1 MSKIIYT
8 LAILGLLIIPNY
20 IFAQEAEEMLDS
32 ENIEIADINSEN
44 IDNTESSEIPQNN
57 QYAEPDAFY
66 RAQVQAVDV
75 KEGELLGRKLITQN
89 LTLKILDKDKKGE
102 IIVVEN
108 GGGTDLQESQL
119 YKKGDVLVVVK
130 TKVADK
136 DQYYIQD
143 RYRLPGLL
151 SMVIFFLILTV
162 IFTGKQGIGSI
173 LGLIASVGV
182 LLGYLVPAL
191 LNGQNPVLITFLASF
206 TIITLTVFISH
217 GFRVRTFISFASMN
231 ITLILAYGI
240 SLIFV
245 YLSQMFG
252 VGSEDTFYLAS
263 VVNADLDLRGI
274 LLAGVIV
281 GMLGVLD
288 DVTMAQAATIDE
300 IKRANPNTKF
310 KQLYKAGMSVGR
322 DHIASLVNTLAL
334 AYVGS
339 SLPLFL
345 LLYIN
350 SANVPIWVTLNSEF
364 IGQELV
370 RTLSGS
376 IAIILAVPITSLIA
390 AKVFDNY
397 IHKSKSTKAE
407 TIHHHG
413 HSH

>member
-1 MSKIIYT
+1 MHKLLYT
-8 LAILGLLIIPNY
+8 LIILFLTIIPINS
-20 IFAQEAEEMLDS
+20 FAQESDDFMNDDTEVMEIDGESISS
-32 ENIEIADINSEN
+32 ENNKFEE
-44 IDNTESSEIPQNN
+44 N
-57 QYAEPDAFY
+57 QYTEPDAFY
-66 RAQVQAVDV
+66 RAEVQAVESS
-75 KEGELLGRKLITQN
+75 EGELLGRKLITQK

-108 GGGTDLQESQL
+108 GGGTDLQESQI

-136 DQYYIQD
+136 EQYYIQD

-151 SMVIFFLILTV
+151 GMVIFFLILTI
-162 IFTGKQGIGSI
+162 IFAGKQGIGSM

-182 LLGYLVPAL
+182 LVGYLVPSL
-191 LNGQNPVLITFLASF
+191 LGGQNPVLVTFIASF
-206 TIITLTVFISH
+206 TIITLTIFVSH
-217 GFRVRTFISFASMN
+217 GFRVRTFIAFASMN
-231 ITLILAYGI
+231 ITLILAYII
-240 SLIFV
+240 SAIFV
-245 YLSQMFG
+245 YLAHMFG

-263 VVNADLDLRGI
+263 ITNVDLDLRGI

-288 DVTMAQAATIDE
+288 DVTVAQAATIDE
-300 IKRANPNTKF
+300 IKRANPSTKF
-310 KQLYKAGMSVGR
+310 KQLYQAGMSVGR

-397 IHKSKSTKAE
+397 IHKPRAKTE
-407 TIHHHG
+407 PMHHHG

>member
-1 MSKIIYT
+1 MHKLLYT
-8 LAILGLLIIPNY
+8 LIILFLTIIPINS
-20 IFAQEAEEMLDS
+20 FAQESDDFMNDDTEVMEIDGESISS
-32 ENIEIADINSEN
+32 ENNKFEE
-44 IDNTESSEIPQNN
+44 N
-57 QYAEPDAFY
+57 QYTEPDAFY
-66 RAQVQAVDV
+66 RAEVQAVESS
-75 KEGELLGRKLITQN
+75 EGELLGRKLITQK

-108 GGGTDLQESQL
+108 GGGTDLQESQI

-136 DQYYIQD
+136 EQYYIQD

-151 SMVIFFLILTV
+151 GMVIFFLILTI
-162 IFTGKQGIGSI
+162 IFAGKQGMGSM

-182 LLGYLVPAL
+182 LVGYLVPSL
-191 LNGQNPVLITFLASF
+191 LGGQNPVLVTFIASF
-206 TIITLTVFISH
+206 TIITLTIFVSH
-217 GFRVRTFISFASMN
+217 GFRVRTFIAFASMN
-231 ITLILAYGI
+231 ITLILAYII
-240 SLIFV
+240 SAIFV
-245 YLSQMFG
+245 YLAHMFG

-263 VVNADLDLRGI
+263 ITNVDLDLRGI

-288 DVTMAQAATIDE
+288 DVTVAQAATIDE
-300 IKRANPNTKF
+300 IKRANPSTKF
-310 KQLYKAGMSVGR
+310 KQLYQAGMSVGR

-390 AKVFDNY
+390 AKVFDDY
-397 IHKSKSTKAE
+397 IHKPRAKSE
-407 TIHHHG
+407 SIHHHG

>member
-1 MSKIIYT
+1 MHKLLYT
-8 LAILGLLIIPNY
+8 LIILFLTIIPINS
-20 IFAQEAEEMLDS
+20 FAQESDDFMNDDTEVMEIDGESISS
-32 ENIEIADINSEN
+32 ENNKFEE
-44 IDNTESSEIPQNN
+44 N
-57 QYAEPDAFY
+57 QYTEPDAFY
-66 RAQVQAVDV
+66 RAEVQAVESS
-75 KEGELLGRKLITQN
+75 EGELLGRKLITQK

-108 GGGTDLQESQL
+108 GGGTDLQESQI

-136 DQYYIQD
+136 EQYYIQD

-151 SMVIFFLILTV
+151 GMVIFFLILTI
-162 IFTGKQGIGSI
+162 IFAGKQGIGSM

-182 LLGYLVPAL
+182 LVGYLVPSL
-191 LNGQNPVLITFLASF
+191 LGGQNPVLVTFIASF
-206 TIITLTVFISH
+206 TIITLTIFVSH
-217 GFRVRTFISFASMN
+217 GFRVRTFIAFASMN
-231 ITLILAYGI
+231 ITLILAYII
-240 SLIFV
+240 SAIFV
-245 YLSQMFG
+245 YLAHMFG

-263 VVNADLDLRGI
+263 ITNVDLDLRGI

-288 DVTMAQAATIDE
+288 DVTVAQAATIDE
-300 IKRANPNTKF
+300 IKRANPSTKF
-310 KQLYKAGMSVGR
+310 KQLYQAGMSVGR

-390 AKVFDNY
+390 AKVFDDY
-397 IHKSKSTKAE
+397 IYKPRAKSES
-407 TIHHHG
+407 IHHHG

>member
-1 MSKIIYT
+1 MSKIIYS
-8 LAILGLLIIPNY
+8 LAILFLFITPNY
-20 IFAQEAEEMLDS
+20 IFAQELDEMISD
-32 ENIEIADINSEN
+32 NIEITDINSEN
-44 IDNTESSEIPQNN
+44 ISDTENTDIYKDS
-57 QYAEPDAFY
+57 QYTEPDGFY
-66 RAQVQAVDV
+66 RAQVQAVDT

-108 GGGTDLQESQL
+108 GGGTDLQESQI

-130 TKVADK
+130 TMVGDK

-151 SMVIFFLILTV
+151 GMVVFFLILTV
-162 IFTGKQGIGSI
+162 IFTGKQGVGSI

-182 LLGYLVPAL
+182 LVGYLVPSL
-191 LNGQNPVLITFLASF
+191 LNGQNPVLITFIASF
-206 TIITLTVFISH
+206 SIITLTIFISH
-217 GFRVRTFISFASMN
+217 GFRLRTFIAFVSMN
-231 ITLILAYGI
+231 LTLILAYGI
-240 SLIFV
+240 SAIFI
-245 YLSQMFG
+245 YLAQMFG

-376 IAIILAVPITSLIA
+376 IAIILAVPITSFIA

-397 IHKSKSTKAE
+397 IHKSRSTKTE
-407 TIHHHG
+407 TISHNG

>member
-1 MSKIIYT
+1 MQKFIYT
-8 LAILGLLIIPNY
+8 LGIISLIFLPTYN
-20 IFAQEAEEMLDS
+20 FAQEQES
-32 ENIEIADINSEN
+32 ELINNLESTEIVDENSV
-44 IDNTESSEIPQNN
+44 DNDNRKGDQSD
-57 QYAEPDAFY
+57 QYTEPDGFY
-66 RAQVQAVDV
+66 RAEVQAVETE
-75 KEGELLGRKLITQN
+75 EGELLGRKLITQN
-89 LTLKILDKDKKGE
+89 LTLKILDKDKKDK

-108 GGGTDLQESQL
+108 GGGTDLQESQI
-119 YKKGDVLVVVK
+119 YKEGDILVVVK
-130 TKVADK
+130 TMVGDK
-136 DQYYIQD
+136 EQYYIQD

-151 SMVIFFLILTV
+151 GMVLFFLILTI

-173 LGLIASVGV
+173 LGLSASVAV
-182 LLGYLVPAL
+182 LVGYLVPSL
-191 LNGQNPVLITFLASF
+191 LGGQNPVLVTFIASF
-206 TIITLTVFISH
+206 TIITLTIFISH
-217 GFRVRTFISFASMN
+217 GFRVRTFIAFVSMN
-231 ITLILAYGI
+231 LTLILAYGI
-240 SLIFV
+240 SAIFV
-245 YLSQMFG
+245 YLAQMFG

-263 VVNADLDLRGI
+263 VVNSNLDLRGI

-288 DVTMAQAATIDE
+288 DVTVAQAATIDE
-300 IKRANPNTKF
+300 IKRANPKTQF
-310 KQLYKAGMSVGR
+310 KQLYSAGMSVGR

-350 SANVPIWVTLNSEF
+350 SSNIPIWVTLNSEF

-376 IAIILAVPITSLIA
+376 IAIILAVPITSFIA

-397 IHKSKSTKAE
+397 IHKPRTKTE
-407 TIHHHG
+407 HTHHHG

>member
-1 MSKIIYT
+1 MSKIIYS
-8 LAILGLLIIPNY
+8 LAILFLFITPNY
-20 IFAQEAEEMLDS
+20 IFAQELHEMTSD
-32 ENIEIADINSEN
+32 NIEITDMNSEN
-44 IDNTESSEIPQNN
+44 ISDTENTEISKDS
-57 QYAEPDAFY
+57 QYTEPDGFY
-66 RAQVQAVDV
+66 RSQVQAVDT

-108 GGGTDLQESQL
+108 GGGTDLQESQI
-119 YKKGDVLVVVK
+119 YKKGDTLVVVK
-130 TKVADK
+130 TMVADK
-136 DQYYIQD
+136 EQYYIQD

-151 SMVIFFLILTV
+151 GMVVFFLILTV
-162 IFTGKQGIGSI
+162 IFTGKQGVGSI

-182 LLGYLVPAL
+182 LIGYLVPSL
-191 LNGQNPVLITFLASF
+191 LNGQNPVLITFIASF
-206 TIITLTVFISH
+206 SIITLTIFISH
-217 GFRVRTFISFASMN
+217 GFRLRTFIAFVSMN
-231 ITLILAYGI
+231 LTLILAYGI
-240 SLIFV
+240 SATFV
-245 YLSQMFG
+245 YLAQMFG

-376 IAIILAVPITSLIA
+376 IAIILAVPITSFIA

-397 IHKSKSTKAE
+397 IHKSRSTKAE
-407 TIHHHG
+407 TISHNG

>member
-1 MSKIIYT
+1 MHKLLYT
-8 LAILGLLIIPNY
+8 LIILFLTIIPINS
-20 IFAQEAEEMLDS
+20 FAQESDDFMNDDTEVMEIDGESISS
-32 ENIEIADINSEN
+32 ENNKFEE
-44 IDNTESSEIPQNN
+44 N
-57 QYAEPDAFY
+57 QYTEPDAFY
-66 RAQVQAVDV
+66 RAEVQAVESS
-75 KEGELLGRKLITQN
+75 EGELLGRKLITQK

-108 GGGTDLQESQL
+108 GGGTDLQESQI

-136 DQYYIQD
+136 EQYYIQD

-151 SMVIFFLILTV
+151 GMVIFFLILTI
-162 IFTGKQGIGSI
+162 IFAGKQGIGSM

-182 LLGYLVPAL
+182 LVGYLVPSL
-191 LNGQNPVLITFLASF
+191 LGGQNPVLVTFIASF
-206 TIITLTVFISH
+206 TIITLTIFVSH
-217 GFRVRTFISFASMN
+217 GFRVRTFIAFASMN
-231 ITLILAYGI
+231 ITLILAYII
-240 SLIFV
+240 SAIFV
-245 YLSQMFG
+245 YLAHMFG

-263 VVNADLDLRGI
+263 ITNVDLDLRGI

-288 DVTMAQAATIDE
+288 DVTVAQAATIDE
-300 IKRANPNTKF
+300 IKRANPSTKF
-310 KQLYKAGMSVGR
+310 KQLYQAGMSVGR

-350 SANVPIWVTLNSEF
+350 SSNVPIWVTLNSEF

-397 IHKSKSTKAE
+397 IHKPRAKTE
-407 TIHHHG
+407 PIHHHG
-413 HSH
+413 HGH

>member
-1 MSKIIYT
+1 MKKFRLSII
-8 LAILGLLIIPNY
+8 IGCLLLYPIV
-20 IFAQEAEEMLDS
+20 IFAQEDVMTQS
-32 ENIEIADINSEN
+32 NSIDMVEN
-44 IDNTESSEIPQNN
+44 IDTESTTNDSLDASKDNNDTYNEPDGFYRAEVQAVESSES
-57 QYAEPDAFY
+57 
-66 RAQVQAVDV
+66 
-75 KEGELLGRKLITQN
+75 ELLGRTLVTQKLTM
-89 LTLKILDKDKKGE
+89 KILDKDKKGE

-108 GGGTDLQESQL
+108 GGGVDLQASQI
-119 YKKGDVLVVVK
+119 YKKGDILVVVK
-130 TKVADK
+130 TKVSDQ

-143 RYRLPGLL
+143 RYRLPGLMGMTL
-151 SMVIFFLILTV
+151 FFLILTL
-162 IFTGKQGIGSI
+162 IFTGKQGMGSI
-173 LGLIASVGV
+173 LGLIASVTV
-182 LLGYLVPAL
+182 LVVYLVPSL
-191 LNGQNPVLITFLASF
+191 LKGYNPVLVTFIASF
-206 TIITLTVFISH
+206 IIITLTIFISH
-217 GFRVRTFISFASMN
+217 GFRVRTFIAFVSMN
-231 ITLILAYGI
+231 ITLVLAYTF
-240 SLIFV
+240 SSIFV
-245 YLSQMFG
+245 YLAHMFG

-263 VVNADLDLRGI
+263 IANTDLDLRGI
-274 LLAGVIV
+274 LLAGVII

-288 DVTMAQAATIDE
+288 DVAVSQAATIDE
-300 IKRANPNTKF
+300 IKRANPSTKF

-376 IAIILAVPITSLIA
+376 IAIILAVPITSFIA

-397 IHKSKSTKAE
+397 IHKPRAKTE
-407 TIHHHG
+407 PIHHHG

>member
-1 MSKIIYT
+1 MHKLLYT
-8 LAILGLLIIPNY
+8 LIILFLTIIPINS
-20 IFAQEAEEMLDS
+20 FAQESDDFMNDDTEVMEIDGESISS
-32 ENIEIADINSEN
+32 ENNKFEE
-44 IDNTESSEIPQNN
+44 N
-57 QYAEPDAFY
+57 QYTEPDAFY
-66 RAQVQAVDV
+66 RAEVQAVESS
-75 KEGELLGRKLITQN
+75 EGELLGRKLITQK

-108 GGGTDLQESQL
+108 GGGTDLQESQI

-136 DQYYIQD
+136 EQYYIQD

-151 SMVIFFLILTV
+151 GMVIFFLILTI
-162 IFTGKQGIGSI
+162 IFAGKQGIGSM

-182 LLGYLVPAL
+182 LVGYLVPSL
-191 LNGQNPVLITFLASF
+191 LGGQNPVLVTFIASF
-206 TIITLTVFISH
+206 TIITLTIFVSH
-217 GFRVRTFISFASMN
+217 GFRVRTFIAFASMN
-231 ITLILAYGI
+231 ITLILAYII
-240 SLIFV
+240 SAIFV
-245 YLSQMFG
+245 YLAHMFG

-263 VVNADLDLRGI
+263 ITNVDLDLRGI

-288 DVTMAQAATIDE
+288 DVTVAQAATIDE
-300 IKRANPNTKF
+300 IKRANPSTKF
-310 KQLYKAGMSVGR
+310 KQLYQAGMSVGR

-390 AKVFDNY
+390 AKVFDDY
-397 IHKSKSTKAE
+397 IHKPRAKSE
-407 TIHHHG
+407 SIHHHG
-413 HSH
+413 HNH

>member
-1 MSKIIYT
+1 MHKLFYT
-8 LAILGLLIIPNY
+8 LIILFLTILPINA
-20 IFAQEAEEMLDS
+20 FAQETEDFM
-32 ENIEIADINSEN
+32 N
-44 IDNTESSEIPQNN
+44 DNTEVMEIDGESVSSENNRFEEN
-57 QYAEPDAFY
+57 QYTEPDAFY
-66 RAQVQAVDV
+66 RAEVQAVESS
-75 KEGELLGRKLITQN
+75 EGELLGRKLITQK

-119 YKKGDVLVVVK
+119 YKKGDILVVVE

-136 DQYYIQD
+136 EQYYIQD

-151 SMVIFFLILTV
+151 GMVVFFLVLTL
-162 IFTGKQGIGSI
+162 IFTGKQGIGSM
-173 LGLIASVGV
+173 LGLTASVGV
-182 LLGYLVPAL
+182 LVGYLVPSL
-191 LNGQNPVLITFLASF
+191 LGGQNPVLVTFIASF
-206 TIITLTVFISH
+206 SIITLTIFISH
-217 GFRVRTFISFASMN
+217 GFRVRTFIAFASMN
-231 ITLILAYGI
+231 ITLILAYII
-240 SLIFV
+240 SAIFV
-245 YLSQMFG
+245 YLAHMFG

-263 VVNADLDLRGI
+263 VVNVDLDLRGI
-274 LLAGVIV
+274 LLASVIV

-288 DVTMAQAATIDE
+288 DVAVAQAATIDE
-300 IKRANPNTKF
+300 IKRANPKTKF

-350 SANVPIWVTLNSEF
+350 SANIPIWVTLNSEF

-397 IHKSKSTKAE
+397 IHKPRVKTD
-407 TIHHHG
+407 TTHHHG

>member
-1 MSKIIYT
+1 MHKLLYT
-8 LAILGLLIIPNY
+8 LIILFLTIIPINS
-20 IFAQEAEEMLDS
+20 FAQESDDFMNDDTEVMEIDGESISS
-32 ENIEIADINSEN
+32 ENNKFEE
-44 IDNTESSEIPQNN
+44 N
-57 QYAEPDAFY
+57 QYTEPDAFY
-66 RAQVQAVDV
+66 RAEVQAVESS
-75 KEGELLGRKLITQN
+75 EGELLGRKLITQK

-108 GGGTDLQESQL
+108 GGGTDLQESQI

-136 DQYYIQD
+136 EQYYIQD

-151 SMVIFFLILTV
+151 GMVIFFLILTI
-162 IFTGKQGIGSI
+162 IFAGKQGIGSM

-182 LLGYLVPAL
+182 LVGYLVPSL
-191 LNGQNPVLITFLASF
+191 LGGQNPVLVTFIASF
-206 TIITLTVFISH
+206 TIITLTIFVSH
-217 GFRVRTFISFASMN
+217 GFRVRTFIAFASMN
-231 ITLILAYGI
+231 ITLILAYII
-240 SLIFV
+240 SAIFV
-245 YLSQMFG
+245 YLAHMFG

-263 VVNADLDLRGI
+263 ITNVDLDLRGI

-288 DVTMAQAATIDE
+288 DVTVAQAATIDE
-300 IKRANPNTKF
+300 IKRANPSTKF
-310 KQLYKAGMSVGR
+310 KQLYQAGMSVGR

-397 IHKSKSTKAE
+397 IHKPRAKSE
-407 TIHHHG
+407 SIHHHG

>member
-1 MSKIIYT
+1 MKRFIYSLGIITLIFLPIYT
-8 LAILGLLIIPNY
+8 
-20 IFAQEAEEMLDS
+20 FAQDQ
-32 ENIEIADINSEN
+32 ENILINDSDTTEILDENLFNNDNKEASQINTYVEPDTFYRSEVQAV
-44 IDNTESSEIPQNN
+44 ESSES
-57 QYAEPDAFY
+57 
-66 RAQVQAVDV
+66 
-75 KEGELLGRKLITQN
+75 ELLGQKLITQK
-89 LTLKILDKDKKGE
+89 LTLKILDKDKKDE

-108 GGGTDLQESQL
+108 GGGTDLQESQI

-130 TKVADK
+130 TKVAEEEK
-136 DQYYIQD
+136 YYIQD

-151 SMVIFFLILTV
+151 GMVSVFLVLTLV
-162 IFTGKQGIGSI
+162 FTGKQGVGSM
-173 LGLIASVGV
+173 LGLIASVGI
-182 LLGYLVPAL
+182 LIGYLVPSL
-191 LNGQNPVLITFLASF
+191 LDGKNPVLVTFIASF
-206 TIITLTVFISH
+206 SIITLTIFISH
-217 GFRVRTFISFASMN
+217 GFRLRTFISFISMN

-240 SLIFV
+240 SVIFV
-245 YLSQMFG
+245 HLAHMFG

-263 VVNADLDLRGI
+263 IANVDLDLRGI

-288 DVTMAQAATIDE
+288 DVSVAQAATIDE
-300 IKRANPNTKF
+300 IKRANPKTRF
-310 KQLYKAGMSVGR
+310 KQLYIAGMSVGK

-350 SANVPIWVTLNSEF
+350 SSNIPIWVTLNSEF
-364 IGQELV
+364 IAQELV

-376 IAIILAVPITSLIA
+376 IAIILAVPITSFIA

-397 IHKSKSTKAE
+397 IHKSRTTKAE
-407 TIHHHG
+407 TISHHG

>member
-1 MSKIIYT
+1 MHKLLYT
-8 LAILGLLIIPNY
+8 LIILFLTIIPINS
-20 IFAQEAEEMLDS
+20 FAQESDDFMNDDTEVMEIDGESISS
-32 ENIEIADINSEN
+32 ENNKFEE
-44 IDNTESSEIPQNN
+44 N
-57 QYAEPDAFY
+57 QYTEPDAFY
-66 RAQVQAVDV
+66 RAEVQAVESS
-75 KEGELLGRKLITQN
+75 EGELLGRKLITQK

-108 GGGTDLQESQL
+108 GGGTDLQESQI

-136 DQYYIQD
+136 EQYYIQD

-151 SMVIFFLILTV
+151 GMVIFFLILTI
-162 IFTGKQGIGSI
+162 IFAGKQGIGSM

-182 LLGYLVPAL
+182 LVGYLVPSL
-191 LNGQNPVLITFLASF
+191 LGGQNPVLVTFIASF
-206 TIITLTVFISH
+206 TIITLTIFVSH
-217 GFRVRTFISFASMN
+217 GFRVRTFIAFASMN
-231 ITLILAYGI
+231 ITLILAYII
-240 SLIFV
+240 SAIFV
-245 YLSQMFG
+245 YLAHMFG

-263 VVNADLDLRGI
+263 ITNVDLDLRGI

-288 DVTMAQAATIDE
+288 DVTVAQAATIDE
-300 IKRANPNTKF
+300 IKRANPSTKF
-310 KQLYKAGMSVGR
+310 KQLYQAGMSVGR

-390 AKVFDNY
+390 AKVFDDY
-397 IHKSKSTKAE
+397 IHKPRAKSE
-407 TIHHHG
+407 SMHHHG

>member
-1 MSKIIYT
+1 MHKLLYT
-8 LAILGLLIIPNY
+8 LIILFLTILPINA
-20 IFAQEAEEMLDS
+20 FTQES
-32 ENIEIADINSEN
+32 EDFMN
-44 IDNTESSEIPQNN
+44 DNTEIMEIDAESVSSENNSFEEN
-57 QYAEPDAFY
+57 QYTEPDAFY
-66 RAQVQAVDV
+66 RAEVQAVESS
-75 KEGELLGRKLITQN
+75 EGELLGRKLITQK

-119 YKKGDVLVVVK
+119 YKKGDVLVVVE

-136 DQYYIQD
+136 EQYYIQD

-151 SMVIFFLILTV
+151 GMVVFFLLLTL
-162 IFTGKQGIGSI
+162 IFTGKQGIGSM

-182 LLGYLVPAL
+182 LVGYLVPSL
-191 LNGQNPVLITFLASF
+191 LGGQNPVLVTFIASF
-206 TIITLTVFISH
+206 TIITLTIFVSH
-217 GFRVRTFISFASMN
+217 GFRVRTFIAFASMN
-231 ITLILAYGI
+231 ITLILAYII
-240 SLIFV
+240 SAVFV
-245 YLSQMFG
+245 YLAHMFG

-263 VVNADLDLRGI
+263 IANVDLDLRGI

-288 DVTMAQAATIDE
+288 DVTVAQAATIDE
-300 IKRANPNTKF
+300 IKRANPKTKF

-350 SANVPIWVTLNSEF
+350 GTNVPIWVTLNSEF

-390 AKVFDNY
+390 AKIFDNY
-397 IHKSKSTKAE
+397 IHKPRAKAE
-407 TIHHHG
+407 PIHHHG
-413 HSH
+413 HGH

>member
-1 MSKIIYT
+1 MQKFIYT
-8 LAILGLLIIPNY
+8 IGLIVLSFLPTY
-20 IFAQEAEEMLDS
+20 TFAQDQES
-32 ENIEIADINSEN
+32 ELVDELETTKIVEYNSLEN
-44 IDNTESSEIPQNN
+44 DNLQND
-57 QYAEPDAFY
+57 QYTEPDGFY
-66 RAQVQAVDV
+66 RAEVQAVDT

-89 LTLKILDKDKKGE
+89 LTLKILNKDKKNA

-108 GGGTDLQESQL
+108 GGGTDLQESQI
-119 YKKGDVLVVVK
+119 YKKGDVLVVVR
-130 TKVADK
+130 TMVGDK
-136 DQYYIQD
+136 EQYYIQD

-151 SMVIFFLILTV
+151 GMVIFFLILTV
-162 IFTGKQGIGSI
+162 IFTGKQGMGSI

-182 LLGYLVPAL
+182 LVGYLVPSL
-191 LNGQNPVLITFLASF
+191 LNGQNPVLITFIASF
-206 TIITLTVFISH
+206 SIITLTIFISH
-217 GFRVRTFISFASMN
+217 GFRTRTFIAFISMN
-231 ITLILAYGI
+231 LTLILAYGI
-240 SLIFV
+240 SAIFV
-245 YLSQMFG
+245 YLAQMFG

-263 VVNADLDLRGI
+263 IVNADLDLRGI

-300 IKRANPNTKF
+300 IKRANLNTKF

-376 IAIILAVPITSLIA
+376 IAIILAVPITSFIA
-390 AKVFDNY
+390 AKVFDKY
-397 IHKSKSTKAE
+397 VHKPRTEKEKT
-407 TIHHHG
+407 HHHG